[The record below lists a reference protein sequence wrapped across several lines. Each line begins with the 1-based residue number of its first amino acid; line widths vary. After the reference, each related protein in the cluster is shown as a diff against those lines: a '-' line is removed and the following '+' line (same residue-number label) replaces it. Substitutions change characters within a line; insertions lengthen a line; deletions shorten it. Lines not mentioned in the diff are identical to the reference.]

1 MSKKTFRIGILASTN
16 GTILPKIFEADLPN
30 TEFSVFIT
38 NKSKCGAREKAK
50 EKGIPTFFIAGKNKT
65 REEWDAKAIEILKK
79 HQVNLVILVGYMRI
93 VTPLFVN
100 AFPGKILNVHP
111 SLLPKFAGGMDTD
124 VHAEVIAA
132 EEKETGATI
141 HIVTEEVDS
150 GPIVLQKSVQIEE
163 NETPES
169 LKNKV
174 QKIEGKIYPEA
185 ILKMIK
191 KLL

>member
-1 MSKKTFRIGILASTN
+1 MPKKTFRIGILASTN

-50 EKGIPTFFIAGKNKT
+50 KQGIPDYFIAGKGKT
-65 REEWDAKAIEILKK
+65 REEWDMHAVEILKK
-79 HQVNLVILVGYMRI
+79 YEVDLIILVGYMRI
-93 VTPLFVN
+93 ITPFFVQS
-100 AFPGKILNVHP
+100 FPGKILNVHP

-124 VHAEVIAA
+124 VHLEVIKSG
-132 EEKETGATI
+132 EKETGATI
-141 HIVTEEVDS
+141 HIVTEEVDA
-150 GPIVLQKSVQIEE
+150 GPIVFQKSVQVEK

-174 QKIEGKIYPEA
+174 QKIEGEIYPEA
-185 ILKMIK
+185 ILKMQK
-191 KLL
+191 NN